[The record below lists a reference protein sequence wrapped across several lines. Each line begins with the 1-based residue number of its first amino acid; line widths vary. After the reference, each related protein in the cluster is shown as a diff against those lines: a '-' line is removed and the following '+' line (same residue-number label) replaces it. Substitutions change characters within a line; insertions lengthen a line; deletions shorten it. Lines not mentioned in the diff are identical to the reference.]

1 MTFTVT
7 SIRSCLLPSN
17 IVAIFALALLPEAL
31 TQSNAAEQESRAVT
45 AIATQELTVDG
56 ELSEPAWQAGPWYEG
71 FTVVGSTD
79 LASPDTRFAVRFD
92 DSRLY
97 VGVVAADPNV
107 AAIRHAATSRD
118 NAIFRDDCV
127 EFMIDPTGDRVRYYH
142 FAVSASGAFY
152 DAERRQGGHV
162 VSKEWDSSASVAARI
177 DQQSFSVEVA
187 IPLVELGLAAHS
199 AMQPWA
205 IQVARERH
213 AGGKLELSSYIPC
226 GGSFHVPA
234 TYASLTLRDAELTRF
249 LWDIGDPIE
258 QLVTRENGELMVHFQ
273 VLIRNLTDRFH
284 FTQATASLPDGE
296 GTSDAIRTGG
306 HDVGQQRTYRFSLR
320 VAETGD
326 QNLCL
331 TVADREKPDVP
342 LSVRYIPVSLSYSP
356 VRLLFTSPGYR
367 NTIYATQDLSEIT
380 AEVELSLPAHQI
392 KDAAISGNLVPA
404 GQAAPAL
411 SSGKA
416 TASGRNSRLAIPL
429 PDLGIGSYDLRVTV
443 STTDGTTYPAQ
454 ARIQKVAPVAHEW
467 RFDEN
472 LVALH
477 NGEPFLPYG
486 WFAADLEDA
495 EQLVREGVTAVQTYN
510 SQYMSTDDVRAW
522 LDKLQKHGL
531 YACLYP
537 WPSNA
542 FMGNFREPVSAEE
555 EQLVRERVRALR
567 DHPALLAYYMWDEPE
582 LRPMLVARSDRLYEI
597 IAEEDPYHPCIMLN
611 DTIRGIHEYRNGGDV
626 LMPDPYPLF
635 NKGGFAGRP
644 IEYTS
649 TFMKACRE
657 AGRGQK
663 AWWITPQAFDYYM
676 GNKPNSR
683 PPTFTELRNQQLQA
697 LINGAR
703 GILWYTYGHR
713 HNYETLDLG
722 IPFLGREAGRLQAA
736 ILAPEQPGAITWTA
750 DAPTHIQA
758 AVRTVGKHTTIFAV
772 NTATARQNAQFSVK
786 GFSIDTLYV
795 LAEDRTVAVAGGRF
809 SDAFELYGGHIY
821 TTDAA
826 LAKGTTLAQTQAAI
840 EKAKTLRQRPG
851 NLAYRDL
858 GTHVTHSSVSP
869 YSGKPS
875 MVIDGRRKGK
885 GWRDKTWKQWP
896 DWVQVN
902 FPKPVAVGRVLVFSR
917 SVRDYEIQAAV
928 DGDFVTV
935 AKGTRPDGE
944 PIRAE
949 FKPIVTDAVRVVVLS
964 SSGTGS
970 SVTEIE
976 VYGK

>member
-1 MTFTVT
+1 MTTFPMT
-7 SIRSCLLPSN
+7 SIPCCLLPPN
-17 IVAIFALALLPEAL
+17 IVAILALALLPEAL
-31 TQSNAAEQESRAVT
+31 PQSNAAEQESKAVT

-71 FTVVGSTD
+71 FTVAGSTD

-97 VGVVAADPNV
+97 VGVVASEPNV
-107 AAIRHAATSRD
+107 AAIRHAAASRD
-118 NAIFRDDCV
+118 GAIFRDDCV
-127 EFMIDPTGDRVRYYH
+127 EFMIDPTGNRVRYYH

-177 DQQSFSVEVA
+177 DQQGFTVEVA

-199 AMQPWA
+199 ATQPWA

-213 AGGKLELSSYIPC
+213 AGGKLELSSYTPC

-234 TYASLTLRDAELTRF
+234 TYVQLTLKDAELTRF

-258 QLVTRENGELMVHFQ
+258 RLVTRENGELMVRFQ

-284 FTQATASLPDGE
+284 FTQVTASLPDGE

-306 HDVGQQRTYRFSLR
+306 HDVGQQQTYHFALR
-320 VAETGD
+320 VPNTGD

-331 TVADREKPDVP
+331 TVSDRETPDVP
-342 LSVRYIPVSLSYSP
+342 LSVRSIPVSLNYSP
-356 VRLLFTSPGYR
+356 VRLLVTNPGYR

-380 AEVELSLPAHQI
+380 AAIELSLPADQI
-392 KDAAISGNLVPA
+392 LGAAISGNLVPA
-404 GQAAPAL
+404 GQAAPTLAT
-411 SSGKA
+411 GKA
-416 TASGRNSRLAIPL
+416 TASGRNSQLAIPL
-429 PDLGIGSYDLRVTV
+429 PDIEVGSYDLRVTV
-443 STTDGTTYPAQ
+443 STTDGTVYPTLG
-454 ARIQKVAPVAHEW
+454 RIDKVAPVAHEW

-472 LVALH
+472 LVTLH

-495 EQLVREGVTAVQTYN
+495 EQLVDEGVTAVQTYN
-510 SQYMSTDDVRAW
+510 TQYMSTDEVRAW
-522 LDKLQKHGL
+522 LDKLQKHG
-531 YACLYP
+531 
-537 WPSNA
+537 
-542 FMGNFREPVSAEE
+542 FT
-555 EQLVRERVRALR
+555 RV
-567 DHPALLAYYMWDEPE
+567 
-582 LRPMLVARSDRLYEI
+582 
-597 IAEEDPYHPCIMLN
+597 C
-611 DTIRGIHEYRNGGDV
+611 T
-626 LMPDPYPLF
+626 
-635 NKGGFAGRP
+635 
-644 IEYTS
+644 
-649 TFMKACRE
+649 
-657 AGRGQK
+657 RGQ
-663 AWWITPQAFDYYM
+663 AMRLW
-676 GNKPNSR
+676 
-683 PPTFTELRNQQLQA
+683 TF
-697 LINGAR
+697 
-703 GILWYTYGHR
+703 WYTYGHR
-713 HNYETLDLG
+713 HNYESLDLG
-722 IPFLGREAGRLQAA
+722 IPFLGREARALQTA

-758 AVRTVGKHTTIFAV
+758 AVRTVGKHTTIFTV
-772 NTATARQNAQFSVK
+772 NTSTAPQNAQFTVK
-786 GFSIDTLYV
+786 GLSTDTLYV

-851 NLAYRDL
+851 NLAYREL
-858 GTHVTHSSVSP
+858 ETHVTHSSVSP

-875 MVIDGRRKGK
+875 MVIDGKRKGR
-885 GWRDKTWKQWP
+885 GWQDKTWKQWP

-902 FPKPVAVGRVLVFSR
+902 SPEPVAGGRVLVFSR
-917 SVRDYEIQAAV
+917 SVRDYEIQAAI

-976 VYGK
+976 VYEK